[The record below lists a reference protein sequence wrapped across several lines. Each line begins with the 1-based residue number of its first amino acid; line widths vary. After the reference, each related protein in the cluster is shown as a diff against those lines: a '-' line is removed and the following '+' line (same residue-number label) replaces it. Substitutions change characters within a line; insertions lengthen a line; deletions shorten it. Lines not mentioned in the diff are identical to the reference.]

1 MILARHQLLC
11 PITAEQH
18 LEEVYSNTRPVRS
31 GAGDSKIERHWQA
44 KVSAK
49 VENLIEM
56 IKATNSKTEQYLEEG

>member
-1 MILARHQLLC
+1 MT
-11 PITAEQH
+11 TAHNSKTEQH

-31 GAGDSKIERHWQA
+31 KAGDSKIERHWQA